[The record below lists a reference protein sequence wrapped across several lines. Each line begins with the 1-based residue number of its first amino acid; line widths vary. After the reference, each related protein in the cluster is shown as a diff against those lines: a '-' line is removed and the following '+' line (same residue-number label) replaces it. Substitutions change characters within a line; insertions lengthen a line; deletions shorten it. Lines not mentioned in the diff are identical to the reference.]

1 VHGGVSLHAAAGPAH
16 EADKEDTIRLDAR
29 ALAITFGVL
38 WGGCVLLVAVL
49 NGIWPGYGGAFLA
62 FAASIYPGFHPGS
75 VLAGIVGA
83 LYAALDGAVC
93 GLLLAW
99 IYNKLSRSVA
109 AA

>member
-1 VHGGVSLHAAAGPAH
+1 MKL
-16 EADKEDTIRLDAR
+16 DTK

-49 NGIWPGYGGAFLA
+49 NVIWPGYGGAFLDVTS
-62 FAASIYPGFHPGS
+62 SIYPGFHPGT
-75 VLAGIVGA
+75 VLAGIVGG

-93 GLLLAW
+93 GLLVAW
-99 IYNKLSRSVA
+99 IYNKLSGSGA